1 MFLSKKQKVLS
12 VVVFCIYLFLLT
24 WLILFKLSTDISEI
38 KMLNMRSI
46 NLIPFKESVIVNN
59 SLDLSEIIYNILAF
73 VPLGVYLCI
82 FKPDWSKTV
91 MILSAFSLSFL
102 YELLQYLFA
111 IGASDITDLIG
122 NTLGALLGI
131 GLYLIFQK
139 LFKKKA
145 ISIVNGI
152 GLAIEII
159 AFVLLILLKLANN

>member
-1 MFLSKKQKVLS
+1 MFQSKNQKVLS

-24 WLILFKLSTDISEI
+24 WLILFKMSTSINEI
-38 KMLNMRSI
+38 MMLNMRSI

-82 FKPDWSKTV
+82 FKPDWSKV
-91 MILSAFSLSFL
+91 LMILSAFFLSFL
-102 YELLQYLFA
+102 YELLQFILA

-122 NTLGALLGI
+122 NTLGAVLGI
-131 GLYLIFQK
+131 GLYLLFKK

-152 GLAIEII
+152 GLTIEIM
-159 AFVLLILLKLANN
+159 AFGLLILLKLANS